1 MKTNLFGK
9 TKEGQDVTE
18 YIIENANGMSI
29 HLLNFGA
36 ILHRIFIP
44 EADGI
49 CKDIALSCP
58 DMEEYGINGT
68 YLGSTIAPNAN
79 RIGGAKLTIDGVQ
92 YSMEVNDGPNNLHTA
107 FATGMNKRL
116 WEARTQDNSVKFVAR
131 LEDGEYGLPG
141 NRVLSVTYT
150 LTDDN
155 EIKIDYTGKSDKNTI
170 INMTNHTYFN
180 LKGHG
185 NGDILDHEL
194 WLNAKKFTMPDGG
207 GIPTGEIA
215 DVAGTPLDFT
225 VMKPVKKDND
235 ITNPI
240 MALVNG
246 YDHNYCID
254 GWNGQIRKVAE
265 VKEPDSGLI
274 MEVYTD
280 LPGIQF
286 YAGNY
291 VNNTKGK
298 EGKVYQ
304 KNYGLCLETQ
314 YYPDHINH
322 PEFPQAVFGP
332 GKDCKTTTVYKFI
345 F

>member
-1 MKTNLFGK
+1 MNTRLFGT
-9 TKEGQDVTE
+9 TKDGKDVTE
-18 YIIENANGMSI
+18 YIIENSNGMAI
-29 HLLNFGA
+29 HLLDFGA
-36 ILHRIFIP
+36 ILHRIYVP
-44 EADGI
+44 MKDGTKI
-49 CKDIALSCP
+49 DVALTCP
-58 DMEEYGINGT
+58 DMEVYSINDT

-79 RIGGAKLTIDGVQ
+79 RIGNATLTIDGVE
-92 YSMEVNDGPNNLHTA
+92 YKMEVNDGKNNLHTA
-107 FATGMNKRL
+107 FETGMNKRL
-116 WEARTQDNSVKFVAR
+116 WKAKAEGNSVTFEAKLA
-131 LEDGEYGLPG
+131 DGEYGLPG
-141 NRVLSVTYT
+141 KRVLTVTYT
-150 LTDDN
+150 LTESN
-155 EIKIDYTGKSDKNTI
+155 EIKIDYTGTSDKNTI

-185 NGDILDHEL
+185 KGDILDHEL
-194 WLNAKKFTMPDGG
+194 WLKAKTFTMPDDG

-225 VMKPVKKDND
+225 IMKPIRKDND

-254 GWNGQIRKVAE
+254 KWTGSIQKVAE
-265 VKEPDSGLI
+265 VKEPESGLV
-274 MEVYTD
+274 MEVYSD

-286 YAGNY
+286 YSGNY
-291 VNNTKGK
+291 VNDTKGK
-298 EGKVYQ
+298 DGKVYQ

-332 GKDCKTTTVYKFI
+332 GHDCKTTTIYKFV

>member
-1 MKTNLFGK
+1 MKTKVFGK
-9 TKEGQDVTE
+9 TKEGKDVTE
-18 YIIENANGMSI
+18 FIIENSNGMEI
-29 HLLNFGA
+29 HLLDFGA
-36 ILHRIFIP
+36 ILHRIYLP
-44 EADGI
+44 EKDGT
-49 CKDIALSCP
+49 KTDVALTCP
-58 DMEEYGINGT
+58 DMEVYGINDT

-79 RIGGAKLTIDGVQ
+79 RIGNAKLTIDGVQ

-107 FATGMNKRL
+107 FETGMNKRL
-116 WEARTQDNSVKFVAR
+116 WKATAGENSVRFEAD
-131 LEDGEYGLPG
+131 LADGEYGLPG
-141 NRVLSVTYT
+141 NRALSVTYT
-150 LTDDN
+150 LTDNN

-194 WLNAKKFTMPDGG
+194 WLNAKKFTMPDEG
-207 GIPTGEIA
+207 GIPTGELA

-225 VMKPVKKDND
+225 TMKPIRKDND
-235 ITNPI
+235 ITNPV

-254 GWNGQIRKVAE
+254 GYNGEIKKVAE
-265 VKEPDSGLI
+265 VLEPESGKK
-274 MEVYTD
+274 MEVYSD

-286 YAGNY
+286 YSGNY
-291 VNNTKGK
+291 VNNTAGK
-298 EGKVYQ
+298 DGKVYQ

-332 GKDCKTTTVYKFI
+332 GKDCVTTTIYRFI

>member
-1 MKTNLFGK
+1 MKTNIFGK
-9 TKEGQDVTE
+9 TAQGKDVTE
-18 YIIENANGMSI
+18 YVIENKNGMSI
-29 HLLNFGA
+29 HLLDFGA
-36 ILHRIFIP
+36 ILHRIYIP
-44 EADGI
+44 
-49 CKDIALSCP
+49 CKDGSKKDVALTCP
-58 DMEEYGINGT
+58 DMEVYAVNDT

-79 RIGGAKLTIDGVQ
+79 RIGKAKLKIDNVE
-92 YSMEVNDGPNNLHTA
+92 YSMEVNDGENNLHTA
-107 FATGMNKRL
+107 FDTGMNKRL
-116 WEARTQDNSVKFVAR
+116 WKAEASDDCVRFSATLS
-131 LEDGEYGLPG
+131 DGEFGLPG
-141 NRVLSVTYT
+141 DRELSVTYT

-155 EIKIDYTGKSDKNTI
+155 EIKIDYSGTSNKNTI

-194 WLNAKKFTMPDGG
+194 WLNAKTFTMPDDG

-215 DVAGTPLDFT
+215 SVSGTPLDFT
-225 VMKPVKKDND
+225 KMKPIRRDND

-254 GWNGQIRKVAE
+254 DWTGEIKKVAE
-265 VKEPDSGLI
+265 VKEPESSVV
-274 MEVYTD
+274 MEVYSD

-286 YAGNY
+286 YSGNY
-291 VNNTKGK
+291 VKDTAGK
-298 EGKVYQ
+298 DGKVYQ

-314 YYPDHINH
+314 YYPDHINP

-332 GKDCKTTTVYKFI
+332 DREYKTTTVYKFI